1 MCVSY
6 IFTKI
11 YMYIHTHLFLQL
23 VEWWL
28 GIVAPIWDDIEKLL
42 AGSIG
47 CSRLAD
53 VSLCVYL
60 CVFTDTVWEWV
71 FENHRKLHILDLSI
85 ESPSPKWLQ
94 TSFSSSCDLH
104 FLGNTCTC
112 TWSWSRPLATGRLN
126 QGHLIRALSN
136 LDDRPFQ
143 EAMSNKTFLVFPI
156 FDLWF
161 GEAPSSVTSGSV
173 PDIWAIGGARS
184 QSWALISIFFYMKLV
199 EDPLGA
205 LPSCCHLP
213 QIFDIC
219 LNSQPIK
226 QGIIAQ

>member
-47 CSRLAD
+47 CSPLAD

-104 FLGNTCTC
+104 FLGNTCTLGHGQDLLQLVVWIKD
-112 TWSWSRPLATGRLN
+112 TWSGPWAILMIGLFRKQCLTK
-126 QGHLIRALSN
+126 
-136 LDDRPFQ
+136 PFW
-143 EAMSNKTFLVFPI
+143 FFPSLI
-156 FDLWF
+156 FDL
-161 GEAPSSVTSGSV
+161 G
-173 PDIWAIGGARS
+173 
-184 QSWALISIFFYMKLV
+184 KL
-199 EDPLGA
+199 P
-205 LPSCCHLP
+205 HL
-213 QIFDIC
+213 
-219 LNSQPIK
+219 
-226 QGIIAQ
+226 